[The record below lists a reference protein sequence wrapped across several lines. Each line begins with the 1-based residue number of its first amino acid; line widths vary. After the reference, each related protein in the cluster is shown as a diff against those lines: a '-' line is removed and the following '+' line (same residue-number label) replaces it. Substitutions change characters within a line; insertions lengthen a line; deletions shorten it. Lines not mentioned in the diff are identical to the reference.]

1 MNLKKLYCS
10 ILFSLLMTGILLAQ
24 KKHPAKAYHL
34 LIGTY
39 TNETSK
45 GIYVYKFNLKTGST
59 TFEQSAK
66 TADPSF
72 MAVSANKKYVYAVN
86 ESHNPAGDSVTA
98 FRFDDHSGKLTYLN
112 TLPTYG
118 NDPCYVSVDQ
128 RNRNL
133 FVANYSSGSLTA
145 YSLKPNGR
153 LGDTLQTIRH
163 LGGSVDTS
171 RQKTAHVHAVVLSPD
186 EKYLLADDLGTDK
199 VYEYVYQP
207 YKKQPLTPAEQP
219 TVSVK
224 PGNGPRHL
232 VFSQNAK
239 HAYLVQEMG
248 AKVTVFNYAGGKL
261 MPAQTIAMEDAA
273 FKGQNGAAD
282 IHLSP
287 DGKFLYASNRG
298 EANDIVVFKVNQTTG
313 KLSFVQRQSCL
324 GKGPRNFAIDP
335 SGSFLM
341 VANQVS
347 DDIYTFK
354 INKTTGKIM
363 QTGAKLEISHPVCLK
378 FVAMK

>member
-1 MNLKKLYCS
+1 MNLKKIHCS
-10 ILFSLLMTGILLAQ
+10 ILFLLLMPGILLAQ
-24 KKHPAKAYHL
+24 KQHPAKAYHL

-39 TNETSK
+39 TNATSK
-45 GIYVYKFNLKTGST
+45 GIYVYKFDTKTGST
-59 TFEQSAK
+59 NLEQTAK
-66 TADPSF
+66 TSDPSF
-72 MAVSANKKYVYAVN
+72 LAVSADQKYVYAVN

-98 FRFDDHSGKLTYLN
+98 FKFDDHNGKLTFLN

-118 NDPCYVSVDQ
+118 NDPCYVSVDKK
-128 RNRNL
+128 NKNL

-145 YSLKPNGR
+145 YSLKTNGS
-153 LGDTLQTIRH
+153 LGDTLQTIQH
-163 LGGSVDTS
+163 SGGSVDTS

-199 VYEYVYQP
+199 VYEYAYQP
-207 YKKQPLTPAEQP
+207 NQKQPLTAAAQP

-239 HAYLVQEMG
+239 HAYLIQEMG
-248 AKVTVFNYAGGKL
+248 AKVTLFNYAGGKL
-261 MPAQTIAMEDAA
+261 APAQNIAMEDAS
-273 FKGQNGAAD
+273 FTGQNGAAD

-298 EANDIVVFKVNQTTG
+298 EANDITVFKVNPISG

-335 SGSFLM
+335 NGNFLM

-354 INKTTGKIM
+354 INKTTGKLM
-363 QTGAKLEISHPVCLK
+363 QTGTKLEISHPVCLK

>member
-24 KKHPAKAYHL
+24 KQHPAKAYHL

-39 TNETSK
+39 TNGSSK
-45 GIYVYKFNLKTGST
+45 GIYVYKFNPKTDST

-72 MAVSANKKYVYAVN
+72 LAVSADKKYVYAVN

-98 FRFDDHSGKLTYLN
+98 FRFDNHSGKLAFLN

-118 NDPCYVSVDQ
+118 NDPCYVTVDQ
-128 RNRNL
+128 KNRNL

-207 YKKQPLTPAEQP
+207 NKKQPLTPAAQP

-224 PGNGPRHL
+224 AGNGPRHL

-261 MPAQTIAMEDAA
+261 TPAQTIAMEDAA

-298 EANDIVVFKVNQTTG
+298 EANDIVVFKVNQTSG

-354 INKTTGKIM
+354 INKTTGKLI
-363 QTGAKLEISHPVCLK
+363 QTGTKLEISHPVCLK